1 MKNKY
6 IQALLSE
13 IQQLESKV
21 VNLKENQ
28 AVSFSFFKESFK
40 RTQEITRLL
49 HELEFVQIED
59 MKNQMGKLVQFLS
72 EVESVKE
79 DAPTQLPFETLEEP
93 DNNSRE
99 VSEHNKRTQKEGL
112 SPMPI
117 PSTSKFIPEVEIKE
131 DYPQLEG
138 DVSRVK
144 PNLIKKR
151 DVENKD
157 FVGEG
162 FPHNN
167 SHKDTPIDLLTTK
180 NKSLNDIQPTNHT
193 VLDTKRSIS
202 LNDKFL
208 FQRELFNNN
217 KQAMDIMLA
226 KLQTFNNFAQLEE
239 YLRSETTWDFK
250 DGTVSKF
257 IEMLKESF

>member
-151 DVENKD
+151 DVEN
-157 FVGEG
+157 F
-162 FPHNN
+162 HI
-167 SHKDTPIDLLTTK
+167 TI
-180 NKSLNDIQPTNHT
+180 HT
-193 VLDTKRSIS
+193 RTLPSIC
-202 LNDKFL
+202 
-208 FQRELFNNN
+208 
-217 KQAMDIMLA
+217 
-226 KLQTFNNFAQLEE
+226 
-239 YLRSETTWDFK
+239 
-250 DGTVSKF
+250 
-257 IEMLKESF
+257 